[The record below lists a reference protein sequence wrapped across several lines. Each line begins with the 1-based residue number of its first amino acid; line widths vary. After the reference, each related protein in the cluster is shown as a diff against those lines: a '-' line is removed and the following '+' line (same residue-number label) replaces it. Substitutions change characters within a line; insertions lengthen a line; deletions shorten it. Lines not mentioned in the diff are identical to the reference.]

1 MSTVDRTPTTGETGA
16 PIPEPNIETNV
27 EVPVVHPARAYV
39 GKRLT
44 NRVAYARLRAELA
57 TARPEFELVVER
69 SGSGDDS
76 WAVHGRS
83 LLDAAKA
90 KLRMGAIGEAWRHLH
105 TARRL
110 ELYGLEKLDDAH
122 GANGDERH
130 RSELDLRAA
139 VVREEALDALGGWR
153 RRAVVN
159 LLCDGEERLK
169 PDLGAAEIEAAMA
182 ILHEQYETV
191 HMARTERQHQFN
203 QLVLMGAFSGLVLLV
218 LTFLDWW
225 WDPVP
230 TTRLVG
236 RVAAFLVT
244 PFGSGDVDTTAPG
257 LAVYMTIA
265 GVMGASLF
273 GIRSL
278 RNRSLSTKIP
288 QQVNLITVT
297 SARGV
302 IGAVSALLFYFVLQT
317 SLLDGGVI
325 LADDAIT
332 APMMV
337 VVGFAAGYTE
347 RLAPS
352 VVARISSIT
361 ETGGAADSDGRSN
374 EKRGV

>member
-16 PIPEPNIETNV
+16 SITEPGTDANV

-39 GKRLT
+39 GKQFT
-44 NRVAYARLRAELA
+44 NRVAYARLSAELA

-76 WAVHGRS
+76 WSVHGRS
-83 LLDAAKA
+83 LLDAAEA

-110 ELYGLEKLDDAH
+110 ELYGLEKLDDAR
-122 GANGDERH
+122 GADGDKKR
-130 RSELDLRAA
+130 RFELQLRAG

-153 RRAVVN
+153 RRAVVD
-159 LLCDGEERLK
+159 LLCDGDEKLR
-169 PDLGAAEIEAAMA
+169 PDLGAAEVEAAMA
-182 ILHEQYETV
+182 LLHEQYETI

-203 QLVLMGAFSGLVLLV
+203 QLVLMGALSGLVLLV

-230 TTRLVG
+230 ATRLTG

-244 PFGSGDVDTTAPG
+244 PFGSGVVDTTAPG
-257 LAVYMTIA
+257 LAVYMTVA

-278 RNRSLSTKIP
+278 RNRSLSTKTP

-302 IGAVSALLFYFVLQT
+302 IGAVSALLFFFVLQT
-317 SLLDGGVI
+317 SLVTSGTI
-325 LADDAIT
+325 LAAEVVT
-332 APMMV
+332 APAMV

-352 VVARISSIT
+352 VVAKIASIT
-361 ETGGAADSDGRSN
+361 ETDGETDPA
-374 EKRGV
+374 EKQPDGK